1 MRPVCSALILLP
13 LLTACA
19 TAPGAT
25 SGRSAASAPFASTQ
39 PPSEIRDCVAL
50 QTLRA
55 GVSEGS
61 FEFTLDGGF
70 SYRSNADRAVIAQV
84 AEAEGG
90 SRITLQ
96 ESAGPRLSGI
106 IQDCASPSA

>member
-1 MRPVCSALILLP
+1 MILLP
-13 LLTACA
+13 LLAACA
-19 TAPGAT
+19 TPGAT
-25 SGRSAASAPFASTQ
+25 SGAPAASTTFASTQ
-39 PPSEIRDCVAL
+39 APSEIRDCVAL

-90 SRITLQ
+90 SRITLG
-96 ESAGPRLSGI
+96 SAGPRLSGI
-106 IQDCASPSA
+106 IRGCASPSA